1 MIKMKKAIIYTAK
14 GDGGET
20 SLVRGER
27 VGKDNVRVEAYG
39 TVDELSANIALLQAE
54 LAADDAA
61 SEMLCSVQQR
71 LFSVSAFLADTAP
84 CVPSPIDA
92 QAVAELERAIDAL
105 EASLPRMNGFLLPS
119 TVKASAVANV
129 CRTVCRRAER
139 RIVTLHRECEQP
151 CTLLAYMN
159 RLSDYLFLLS
169 RELSGGD
176 EKKWE
181 NPCK

>member
-1 MIKMKKAIIYTAK
+1 MKKAIIYTAK

-27 VGKDNVRVEAYG
+27 VCKDDVRVEAYG
-39 TVDELSANIALLQAE
+39 TVDELSAQIALLQSE
-54 LAADDAA
+54 VFSQSLSA
-61 SEMLCSVQQR
+61 SILCDVQRR
-71 LFSVSAFLADTAP
+71 LFSIAAFLADTAP
-84 CVPSPIDA
+84 CVVAPVDE
-92 QAVAELERAIDAL
+92 QAVADLERAIDAL
-105 EASLPRMNGFLLPS
+105 EASLPRLNGFLLPS

-139 RIVTLHRECEQP
+139 CIVTLHRVVAQP
-151 CTLLAYMN
+151 QILLAYMN
-159 RLSDYLFLLS
+159 RLSDYLFLLA

-181 NPCK
+181 KPCK